1 MTTATETDQLIV
13 DKLRKRYAGCS
24 EKEVRDDLKA
34 KYTETW
40 NDAELAQQFDVR
52 EFDGPVVQVTRK
64 SDGLAG
70 TVGYIDSPRV
80 YFAFIE
86 DSNE

>member
-1 MTTATETDQLIV
+1 MTSATYEDQLIV

-40 NDAELAQQFDVR
+40 NDAELVQEFAVGD
-52 EFDGPVVQVTRK
+52 FDGPVVQVTRK
-64 SDGLAG
+64 ADGRAG
-70 TVGYIDSPRV
+70 TVGYIDTPRV
-80 YFAFIE
+80 YFAFVE
-86 DSNE
+86 DKNE